1 MRFATHPPLCTP
13 RKRGALPLNPAF
25 AGPIITAYFGE
36 VRFHLPGFKGGGP
49 MFRFLLAVAVVIT
62 LFCGSIAGQTATGIV
77 QGRVTDATGAAVPGA
92 KVEVENQQTGVHQ
105 SLVSNNEGFFYQS
118 FLIPGEY
125 RVSVEKPGFQKYI
138 TNNIRVDVGQT
149 VDVAV
154 PLRVGE
160 VANEVEVT
168 ASVAQLATSSS
179 TVSTVINSK
188 AILDLPLNG
197 RNPLSLAILT
207 PGVIG
212 SPGATPWIS
221 GGRNAT
227 SEVTVDGT
235 SIILPENNVSNTQL
249 AYTPVEA
256 SIADLTV
263 IT

>member
-1 MRFATHPPLCTP
+1 
-13 RKRGALPLNPAF
+13 
-25 AGPIITAYFGE
+25 
-36 VRFHLPGFKGGGP
+36 
-49 MFRFLLAVAVVIT
+49 MFRFLLAVVVAT
-62 LFCGSIAGQTATGIV
+62 ALFAGSLAGQTATGIV
-77 QGRVTDATGAAVPGA
+77 QGRVTDPTGAAVPGA
-92 KVEVENQQTGVHQ
+92 KVTVENQQTGVHQ
-105 SLVSNNEGFFYQS
+105 GLVTNTDGFFHQP

-125 RVSVEKPGFQKYI
+125 RVSVEKAGFQKYV
-138 TNNIRVDVGQT
+138 TNNIRVDVDQT
-149 VDVAV
+149 VDLAV

-160 VANEVEVT
+160 VSNVVEVS

-235 SIILPENNVSNTQL
+235 SIILPE
-249 AYTPVEA
+249 
-256 SIADLTV
+256 
-263 IT
+263 

>member
-1 MRFATHPPLCTP
+1 M
-13 RKRGALPLNPAF
+13 
-25 AGPIITAYFGE
+25 
-36 VRFHLPGFKGGGP
+36 
-49 MFRFLLAVAVVIT
+49 
-62 LFCGSIAGQTATGIV
+62 
-77 QGRVTDATGAAVPGA
+77 PGA
-92 KVEVENQQTGVHQ
+92 KIAVENQQTGVRQ
-105 SLVSNNEGFFYQS
+105 ALVTNADGFFYQS

-125 RVSVEKPGFQKYI
+125 RVTVEKTGFQKFV
-138 TNNIRVDVGQT
+138 TNNVRVDVDQT
-149 VDVAV
+149 VDLAV

-160 VANEVEVT
+160 VNNVVEVS

-197 RNPLSLAILT
+197 RNPLSLATLT

-249 AYTPVEA
+249 AYTPVED
-256 SIADLTV
+256 SIEEFTV
-263 IT
+263 ITNSLAASVGRSDRSNERYSSCGQEQ